1 MTQFILF
8 QSLGSSG
15 STTFALNIALGIK
28 KLWPEKKIRLYSE
41 GKYPDVLSF
50 CAHSVE
56 KQKGEYSFAGLDI
69 IHSFAGRNEPSE
81 ILETYDYI
89 LIDLDRSAEPG
100 RAEFWK
106 EKAEICI
113 FVLSFLPSVFSSF
126 SAFKHASDSKK
137 NYYILNKTRGIKD
150 EKAKERALEQGIQV
164 DEVFPFQALSFWKQ
178 TFLGLPIVH
187 QKNSRWSKKLFNF
200 IHQEILHA

>member
-1 MTQFILF
+1 MAQFILF

-56 KQKGEYSFAGLDI
+56 KQKGEYSFAGIEI
-69 IHSFAGRNEPSE
+69 IHSWEEKSEPSE
-81 ILETYDYI
+81 MLETYDYI
-89 LIDLDRSAEPG
+89 LIDLDRSAEPA
-100 RAEFWK
+100 RAQFWK
-106 EKAEICI
+106 ERAEICI
-113 FVLSFLPSVFSSF
+113 FVLSFLPSVFYSF
-126 SAFKHASDSKK
+126 SAFKNASDSTK
-137 NYYILNKTRGIKD
+137 NYYILNKAQGIKD

-164 DEVFPFQALSFWKQ
+164 DEVFPFQALPFWKQ

-187 QKNSRWSKKLFNF
+187 QKNSRWSKKLFDF